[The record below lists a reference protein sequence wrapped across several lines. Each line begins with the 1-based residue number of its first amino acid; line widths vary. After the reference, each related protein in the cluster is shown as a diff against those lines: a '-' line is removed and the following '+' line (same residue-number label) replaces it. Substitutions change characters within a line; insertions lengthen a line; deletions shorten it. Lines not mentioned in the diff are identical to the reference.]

1 MLIIVLPLTFFFFF
15 FFFLNEMLI
24 IVLLLTLLRINI
36 IKEYDLYIFQN
47 EIFYL
52 VKILINFYFMI
63 Y

>member
-1 MLIIVLPLTFFFFF
+1 
-15 FFFLNEMLI
+15 MLI